1 MEFTFVRGI
10 ALFIALIGFGATTT
24 TSSHNPKGMD
34 DIIGGGAP
42 PSCLPNTGNFCG
54 MQ

>member
-24 TSSHNPKGMD
+24 SHSPKGMD
-34 DIIGGGAP
+34 DSIIGGGAP
-42 PSCLPNTGNFCG
+42 PTCLPNTGNFCG